1 MLVDNSLLTQL
12 PHACPSP
19 LYRAYMPGLTE
30 RVVAASRNRDRVL
43 DAIKALALLVVIAG
57 HSLAW
62 HIPPDG
68 TPVNVLEQAHYLVP
82 LTWIFQVLPL
92 FFAAG
97 AVSNAASL
105 TRHGRAQYLQSRGSR
120 LLAPVV
126 VYATFWTVI
135 LYPLH
140 AVGVGRFLAQ
150 LLWFAGVYLLVAAA
164 AVVTVRW
171 TSRPGLTLGVW
182 LLLIMAID
190 LLRFTDLAGFA
201 WLNML
206 LVWGWLHQVGYYLP
220 TLRDRRTA
228 IPAGLALIAIA
239 VLVAISGP
247 FSVSLISV
255 NGISGFSNL
264 APPSV
269 VLALFGSGQILLV
282 AGLWPR
288 LQRWFSNDSIWTVVA
303 VIGARGM
310 GMYLWHIPLVG
321 VAAGSAMLLGF
332 AAPALS
338 LTWWAVHLMVVALVI
353 PLAWLLAGVAS
364 TPERWLTR
372 LPGLARAGLGCALG
386 GFAVLNTAATGFG
399 TWWGEGAAGLP
410 SSAALNL
417 VLMMLAYALVRPRPA
432 RSTTAE
438 PPPG

>member
-1 MLVDNSLLTQL
+1 
-12 PHACPSP
+12 
-19 LYRAYMPGLTE
+19 MPGLTE

-255 NGISGFSNL
+255 NGIPGFSNL

>member
-1 MLVDNSLLTQL
+1 
-12 PHACPSP
+12 
-19 LYRAYMPGLTE
+19 MPGLTE

>member
-1 MLVDNSLLTQL
+1 
-12 PHACPSP
+12 
-19 LYRAYMPGLTE
+19 MPGLTE

-120 LLAPVV
+120 LLAPAV

-255 NGISGFSNL
+255 NGIPGFSNL